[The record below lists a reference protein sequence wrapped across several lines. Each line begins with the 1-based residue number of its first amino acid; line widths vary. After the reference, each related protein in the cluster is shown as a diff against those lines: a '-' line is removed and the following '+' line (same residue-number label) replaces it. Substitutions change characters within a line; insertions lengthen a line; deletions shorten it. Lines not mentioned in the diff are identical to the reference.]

1 MRFAFAPVSAATPR
15 LAKSIRPLQWRSE
28 FAVCEVDVQHA
39 AMVWGRCRRRRV
51 KQQRSHENGVSDF
64 ANEWNPLRGFH
75 DRINLRF
82 GYSTGKMGFRN
93 YTEWSV
99 FNSAII

>member
-1 MRFAFAPVSAATPR
+1 M
-15 LAKSIRPLQWRSE
+15 E
-28 FAVCEVDVQHA
+28 
-39 AMVWGRCRRRRV
+39 
-51 KQQRSHENGVSDF
+51 QQRSHENGVPDF
-64 ANEWNPLRGFH
+64 ASEWNPPSGLH

-99 FNSAII
+99 FNSAIIKVQSYRNHLLQDFSGWLNMRCAFLH